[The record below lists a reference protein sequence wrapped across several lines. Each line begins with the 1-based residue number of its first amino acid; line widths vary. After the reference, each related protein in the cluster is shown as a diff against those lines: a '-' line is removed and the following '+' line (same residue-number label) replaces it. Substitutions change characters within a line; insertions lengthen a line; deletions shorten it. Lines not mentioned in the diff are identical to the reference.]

1 MVTGRQP
8 VVVRLKLGGN
18 HAQAQALA
26 TTQPVEIEIADLKWN
41 VTTLIW
47 WGSNFCFFSAC

>member
-26 TTQPVEIEIADLKWN
+26 TTQPVQIEIADLKWN

-47 WGSNFCFFSAC
+47 WGCNFCFFAAC